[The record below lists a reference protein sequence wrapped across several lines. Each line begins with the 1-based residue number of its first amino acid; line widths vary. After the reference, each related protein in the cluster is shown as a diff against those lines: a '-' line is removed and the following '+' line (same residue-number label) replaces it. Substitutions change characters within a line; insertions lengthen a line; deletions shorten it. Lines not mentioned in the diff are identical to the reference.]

1 MATITVDDKPIEA
14 PEGAPLLEVLRKAG
28 IYVPSLCYLEGLPPY
43 GGCRMCL
50 VEIDGAPGLQLACT
64 SRVSDGM
71 IVRTGTPEVVA
82 ARRAV
87 LSLIVANHSDRCL
100 TCHRVVHC
108 RPGDTCLRDNLVTH
122 RCLTCCKDYRCDL
135 QLACYMVGMKGY
147 EPWLDEARTYYRTEP
162 PPGDRAN
169 PFLEFDPQMCIL
181 CTRCVRA
188 CDEIRHTG
196 AITLA
201 ERGWETHIAFGAG
214 GAVHESNCD
223 FCGACINVCP
233 TATLMEKPNKWAAS
247 QTEGWV
253 STACAYCSVGCT
265 ISLGVKKG
273 RAVIVRPEPSNPVS
287 DDQLCIRGCFH
298 YDAIRDD
305 DRLAQPLLRRDGELA
320 AASWDQAL
328 ESAASRLAAIREE
341 HGPEAIAFL
350 GSPFATNE
358 ENYLLQKLAR
368 AVVGSNNVGSS
379 GGAVIDAVAQS
390 LRRAFATDILPADMT
405 DLAKARTIVVVAD
418 DLESTHNVACLRVK
432 DAVVRNGARL
442 IVVTPRSGE
451 LCDFAEVWLRP
462 NPGQEAHVLAALA
475 HALLQDEELV
485 TSLKASPPAG
495 LEDLAR
501 ASLPDLS
508 DDLADLVGRAALAL
522 ADSAKQPPDDRRTAI
537 VYAVPHLG
545 AQAAGRV
552 TAAVANLAILCC
564 GPQEAARS
572 LFVLPP
578 EVNGWGL
585 QDMGVTPGLLPGYR
599 PVDDEGARQE
609 VEKAWGASPPSAAG
623 LGFRGALDAIQEGRI
638 KAMVVL
644 ADNPLFVAPDK
655 ASLRACLSSL
665 DFLLVIDSVLS
676 DTARMA
682 QVVLPDVS
690 VFGKDGTYTIAD
702 RRILRLRG
710 AVAPI
715 GQARPA
721 WRILA
726 ELGSALAQGLGVDAS
741 TWEYASPDQIMDDIA
756 SLVPLY
762 RQARYSELESGAQQ
776 DFAGTQP
783 QAAVLQPPALE
794 PTAAGEGLVLTAS
807 RTLYTSWEGAAIHS
821 PEADKLHREEFVEMN
836 AADAAGL
843 GVEDGQEVILAN
855 ERGELTIRVKISDSV
870 LPGSV
875 FVPLYYDGGAVTA
888 LLGHEDG
895 ALARVRIAVRAR
907 A

>member
-1 MATITVDDKPIEA
+1 VVTITVDGNPIEA

-50 VEIDGAPGLQLACT
+50 VEIEGARGLQLSCT
-64 SRVSDGM
+64 TRVSDGM
-71 IVRTGTPEVVA
+71 IVRTDTPEVVA

-87 LSLIVANHSDRCL
+87 LSLILANHSDRCL
-100 TCHRVVHC
+100 TCHRLVHC

-122 RCLTCCKDYRCDL
+122 RCVTCSKDYRCDL
-135 QLACYMVGMKGY
+135 QIACYMVGMTGY
-147 EPWLDEARTYYRTEP
+147 EPWLDEARTYYRAEP
-162 PPGDRAN
+162 PPADRAN

-253 STACAYCSVGCT
+253 PTACAYCSVGCT

-287 DDQLCIRGCFH
+287 DDQLCIRGRFH

-305 DRLAQPLLRRDGELA
+305 DRLAQPLLRQDGDLA
-320 AASWDQAL
+320 AASWAQAM
-328 ESAASRLAAIREE
+328 ESTVSRLAAIREK

-379 GGAVIDAVAQS
+379 GGAVIDSAAQS
-390 LRRAFATDILPADMT
+390 LHRAFASETLPADMT

-418 DLESTHNVACLRVK
+418 DLESSHNVACLRVK

-442 IVVTPRSGE
+442 IVVTPRWGE
-451 LCDFAEVWLRP
+451 LCDFAQVWLRP

-475 HALLQDEELV
+475 HALLQDEEAV
-485 TSLKASPPAG
+485 ASLGESPPAG
-495 LEDLAR
+495 LEDLAK
-501 ASLPDLS
+501 ASLPALS
-508 DDLADLVGRAALAL
+508 DDLADLVSRAALIL
-522 ADSAKQPPDDRRTAI
+522 ADAAKQPPDERRVAI

-545 AQAAGRV
+545 AQAAGTV

-564 GPQEAARS
+564 GLQEAARS

-585 QDMGVTPGLLPGYR
+585 QDMGITPGLLPGYR
-599 PVDDEGARQE
+599 SVDDEGARQE
-609 VEKAWGASPPSAAG
+609 VEKAWGVSPPAAAG
-623 LGFRGALDAIQEGRI
+623 LGFREALAAIQEGRI

-655 ASLRACLSSL
+655 AWVKTCLSSL

-676 DTARMA
+676 DTARLA
-682 QVVLPDVS
+682 QVVLPDVA
-690 VFGKDGTYTIAD
+690 VFGKDGTYTSAD
-702 RRILRLRG
+702 RRILRLRD

-715 GQARPA
+715 DEARPA

-726 ELGSALAQGLGVDAS
+726 ELGAALAQSLGLDAS
-741 TWEYASPDQIMDDIA
+741 AWEYDSPAQVMDEIA
-756 SLVPLY
+756 SLVSLY
-762 RQARYSELESGAQQ
+762 GQARYSELESGAQQ
-776 DFAGTQP
+776 DFAGLQP
-783 QAAVLQPPALE
+783 PAAVLQPLALE
-794 PTAAGEGLVLTAS
+794 PTAAGKGLVLTSS
-807 RTLYTSWEGAAIHS
+807 RTLYTSWEAAAIHS

-836 AADAAGL
+836 AADAEAL
-843 GVEDGQEVILAN
+843 GVEDGQEVVLAN
-855 ERGELTIRVKISDSV
+855 DRGEFTIRAKISDSV

-888 LLGHEDG
+888 LFGREDD
-895 ALARVRIAVRAR
+895 ALARVKIAVRAR

>member
-1 MATITVDDKPIEA
+1 MATIIVDDNPIEA
-14 PEGAPLLEVLRKAG
+14 PEGAPLLEALRQAG
-28 IYVPSLCYLEGLPPY
+28 IYIPSLCYLEGLPPY

-50 VEIDGAPGLQLACT
+50 VEIEGTRGLQLSCT
-64 SRVSDGM
+64 SRVTEGM
-71 IVRTGTPEVVA
+71 IVRTATPQVVE
-82 ARRAV
+82 ARRAI
-87 LSLIVANHSDRCL
+87 LSLILANHPDRCL
-100 TCHRVVHC
+100 TCHRVMKC

-122 RCLTCCKDYRCDL
+122 RCVTCSKNYRCDL
-135 QLACYMVGMKGY
+135 QTACHIVGMAGY
-147 EPWLDEARTYYRTEP
+147 EPWLGEARSYYLTEP
-162 PPGDRAN
+162 PPADRAN

-181 CTRCVRA
+181 CTRCMRA

-201 ERGWETHIAFGAG
+201 DRGWETYIAFGAG

-223 FCGACINVCP
+223 FCGACIDVCP
-233 TATLMEKPNKWAAS
+233 TATLMEKPNKWAAG
-247 QTEGWV
+247 QVEGWV
-253 STACAYCSVGCT
+253 PTACAYCSVGCT

-287 DDQLCIRGCFH
+287 DDQLCIRGRFH

-305 DRLAQPLLRRDGELA
+305 HRLAQPLVRGDGELA
-320 AASWDQAL
+320 AASWDDAL
-328 ESAASRLAAIREE
+328 ESAAARLATVREE
-341 HGPEAIAFL
+341 HGPEAVAFL

-390 LRRAFATDILPADMT
+390 LRRALGTEVLPAHMT
-405 DLAKARTIVVVAD
+405 DLAKARTILVVAD
-418 DLESTHNVACLRVK
+418 DLESSHNVACLRAK
-432 DAVVRNGARL
+432 DAVVNNGARL
-442 IVVTPRSGE
+442 VVVTPRWSE

-462 NPGQEAHVLAALA
+462 NTGEEAHVLAALA
-475 HALLQDEELV
+475 RALLQDENLV
-485 TSLKASPPAG
+485 ASLKESPPAG
-495 LEDLAR
+495 LEDLAK
-501 ASLPDLS
+501 ASLPALS
-508 DDLADLVGRAALAL
+508 DDLADLVSRAALTL
-522 ADSAKQPPDDRRTAI
+522 AEAAKQPPGERRIAI

-545 AQAAGRV
+545 AQAAGTV

-578 EVNGWGL
+578 EVNAWGL
-585 QDMGVTPGLLPGYR
+585 RDMGVTPGLLPGCR
-599 PVDDEGARQE
+599 PVADEGARQE
-609 VEKAWGASPPSAAG
+609 VDKVWGVSAPPAAG
-623 LGFRGALDAIQEGRI
+623 LGFREALGAIEEGRI

-655 ASLRACLSSL
+655 AWVKSCLSSL
-665 DFLLVIDSVLS
+665 DFLLVIDGLLS
-676 DTARMA
+676 DTARLA

-690 VFGKDGTYTIAD
+690 VFGKDGTYTSAD

-721 WRILA
+721 WRILTD
-726 ELGSALAQGLGVDAS
+726 LGAALAQRLGLDGSAWD
-741 TWEYASPDQIMDDIA
+741 YASPAQVMDEIA

-776 DFAGTQP
+776 AFAGLQP
-783 QAAVLQPPALE
+783 QAAVLQPLALE
-794 PTAAGEGLVLTAS
+794 PTVAGEGLVVTS
-807 RTLYTSWEGAAIHS
+807 GRTLYTSWEGAAIHS

-836 AADAAGL
+836 AADAAAL
-843 GVEDGQEVILAN
+843 GVEDGQEVVLAN
-855 ERGELTIRVKISDSV
+855 EHGELTIRVKISDRV
-870 LPGSV
+870 LPGSA

-888 LLGHEDG
+888 LFGREDG
-895 ALARVRIAVRAR
+895 ALARVRIAVRAT

>member
-1 MATITVDDKPIEA
+1 VATIIVDDSQIEA

-28 IYVPSLCYLEGLPPY
+28 IYIPSLCYLEGLPPY

-50 VEIDGAPGLQLACT
+50 VEIEGARGLQLSCT
-64 SRVSDGM
+64 TRVSDGM
-71 IVRTGTPEVVA
+71 IVRTDTPEVLA

-87 LSLIVANHSDRCL
+87 LSLILANHSDRCL

-108 RPGDTCLRDNLVTH
+108 KPGDTCLRDNLVTH
-122 RCLTCCKDYRCDL
+122 RCVTCSKNYRCDL
-135 QLACYMVGMKGY
+135 QTACEIVGMAGY
-147 EPWLDEARTYYRTEP
+147 EPWLDEPRTYYLTEP
-162 PPGDRAN
+162 PPADRTN

-188 CDEIRHTG
+188 CDQIRHTG

-201 ERGWETHIAFGAG
+201 ERGWDTHIAFGAG
-214 GAVHESNCD
+214 GPVHESNCD
-223 FCGACINVCP
+223 FCGACIDVCP

-247 QTEGWV
+247 QIEGWV
-253 STACAYCSVGCT
+253 PTACAYCSVGCT
-265 ISLGVKKG
+265 ISLGVKRG

-287 DDQLCIRGCFH
+287 DDQLCIRGRFH

-320 AASWDQAL
+320 AASWGQAL
-328 ESAASRLAAIREE
+328 ESAASRLAAIRQE

-358 ENYLLQKLAR
+358 ESYLLQKLAR

-379 GGAVIDAVAQS
+379 GGAVIGAVAQS
-390 LRRAFATDILPADMT
+390 LRRSFASEILPADMT
-405 DLAKARTIVVVAD
+405 NLAKASTILVVAD
-418 DLESTHNVACLRVK
+418 DLESSHNVACLRVK

-442 IVVTPRSGE
+442 IVVTPHWGE
-451 LCDFAEVWLRP
+451 LCDFAQVWLRP

-475 HALLQDEELV
+475 HTLLQHEELGA
-485 TSLKASPPAG
+485 SLGESPPAG
-495 LEDLAR
+495 LQDLAK
-501 ASLPDLS
+501 ASLPVLS
-508 DDLADLVGRAALAL
+508 DDLADLVSRAALIL
-522 ADSAKQPPDDRRTAI
+522 ADAAKQPPDERRTAI

-545 AQAAGRV
+545 AQAAGTV

-564 GPQEAARS
+564 GTEQAARS

-623 LGFRGALDAIQEGRI
+623 LGFREALAAIEEGRI
-638 KAMVVL
+638 RAMVVL
-644 ADNPLFVAPDK
+644 ADNPLFAAPDK
-655 ASLRACLSSL
+655 AWVRTCLSSL
-665 DFLLVIDSVLS
+665 DFLLVIDSLLS
-676 DTARMA
+676 DTARLA
-682 QVVLPDVS
+682 QVVLPDVAI
-690 VFGKDGTYTIAD
+690 FGKDGTYTSAD

-715 GQARPA
+715 DQARPA

-726 ELGSALAQGLGVDAS
+726 ELGAALSQHLGLDAS
-741 TWEYASPDQIMDDIA
+741 AWGYASPSQVMDEIA

-762 RQARYSELESGAQQ
+762 RQACYSELESGTQQ
-776 DFAGTQP
+776 AFESLQP
-783 QAAVLQPPALE
+783 QGAVLQPLALE
-794 PTAAGEGLVLTAS
+794 PPAAGKGLVLTTS

-836 AADAAGL
+836 PADAAAL
-843 GVEDGQEVILAN
+843 GVEDGQEVVLTN
-855 ERGELTIRVKISDSV
+855 ERGELTIRARISDSV

-888 LLGHEDG
+888 LFGREDD